1 MSINPEER
9 IKSLTVEYLYAKMAQ
24 INISELMTAV
34 KVAPSYKEMVE
45 SQTSPDILVPNYINE
60 RDYFG
65 KRPYL
70 NKNAILLY
78 IYLHFINPDASGRV
92 KFAIKPASDFLSL
105 PAKTIRFN
113 LRNLLRHGYI
123 QYINDEIGVY
133 TIYINGYSEKG
144 QTASDGFKGYFNV
157 TLDTFKE
164 LIKVSSI
171 NELRI
176 QLRGLMQCCPGINN
190 GRLEH
195 ISFSDIKRFFPSYI
209 HIKDIKHLLVTDLTL
224 TMFNVKFT
232 ADEKFCMI
240 KAKDNYDPVKV
251 KNGIVSDC
259 EQKVK
264 KLVKKM
270 LSQKKHAATALLF
283 SDKNINDISKI
294 SLRLPIDDILCGIES
309 LFENYSGARVSN
321 IGGLVRVLSQE
332 HYDNRIIVSSQ

>member
-1 MSINPEER
+1 YA
-9 IKSLTVEYLYAKMAQ
+9 LTVILKKERLH
-24 INISELMTAV
+24 LMDL
-34 KVAPSYKEMVE
+34 K
-45 SQTSPDILVPNYINE
+45 DI
-60 RDYFG
+60 
-65 KRPYL
+65 
-70 NKNAILLY
+70 
-78 IYLHFINPDASGRV
+78 
-92 KFAIKPASDFLSL
+92 
-105 PAKTIRFN
+105 
-113 LRNLLRHGYI
+113 
-123 QYINDEIGVY
+123 
-133 TIYINGYSEKG
+133 
-144 QTASDGFKGYFNV
+144 FNV
-157 TLDTFKE
+157 TLDAFKE

-195 ISFSDIKRFFPSYI
+195 ISFSDMKRFFPSYV
-209 HIKDIKHLLVTDLTL
+209 HIKDIKNLLVTDLTL
-224 TMFNVKFT
+224 NMFNIKFT

-251 KNGIVSDC
+251 KNGIVTDC

-294 SLRLPIDDILCGIES
+294 SLRLPVNDILCGIES

-332 HYDNRIIVSSQ
+332 HYDNRIIASSQ